1 MKKNNERPWG
11 QKDWLGR
18 GRGSVGV
25 GERWQNTMGSL
36 EVNGIHYTCMKL
48 PNNNGD
54 GIDKNTRG
62 SGFPEEHSLAGGFA
76 VCI

>member
-11 QKDWLGR
+11 QEDLLGR

-36 EVNGIHYTCMKL
+36 EVNGIHNTCLKL

-62 SGFPEEHSLAGGFA
+62 SGFTEEHSLAGGFV

>member
-1 MKKNNERPWG
+1 M
-11 QKDWLGR
+11 
-18 GRGSVGV
+18 GV
-25 GERWQNTMGSL
+25 GKRWQNTMGSL

-62 SGFPEEHSLAGGFA
+62 SGFTEEHSLAGGFA

>member
-1 MKKNNERPWG
+1 M
-11 QKDWLGR
+11 
-18 GRGSVGV
+18 GV
-25 GERWQNTMGSL
+25 GKRWQNTMGSL

-48 PNNNGD
+48 SNNNGD

-62 SGFPEEHSLAGGFA
+62 SGFTEEHSLAGGFA